1 MHEVLML
8 RNQVQ
13 DLNAA
18 NQRQKRKRETVRSY
32 ISEGGTLTGAE
43 GQQLAQEAE

>member
-18 NQRQKRKRETVRSY
+18 NQRQKGKPDSIR
-32 ISEGGTLTGAE
+32 A
-43 GQQLAQEAE
+43 